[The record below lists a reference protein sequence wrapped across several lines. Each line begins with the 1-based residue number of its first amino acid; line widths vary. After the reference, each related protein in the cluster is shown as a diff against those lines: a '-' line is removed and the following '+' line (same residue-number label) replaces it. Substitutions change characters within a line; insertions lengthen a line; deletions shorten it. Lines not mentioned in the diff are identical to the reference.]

1 MHICDFHTLVCQQ
14 GTNTSSSDT
23 FYVPISCPDRVSE
36 CEIRDLGE
44 QRKTISV
51 YTVYSGVSQ
60 SAPFAIRQ
68 SDLSV
73 SVFTGRE
80 VKMFSSHPTD
90 GLFFQS
96 LKHLLK
102 AVTLENLISH
112 RSLLH
117 EGKLV
122 LTGGNRLQC
131 YLLPEPRY
139 EQRSHVV
146 FLRFITRK
154 HEARGRL
161 SVPVRRIPA
170 DHEDQEKQEGTA
182 LLSAWTG
189 PSSSLQRR
197 FRACS

>member
-1 MHICDFHTLVCQQ
+1 
-14 GTNTSSSDT
+14 
-23 FYVPISCPDRVSE
+23 
-36 CEIRDLGE
+36 
-44 QRKTISV
+44 
-51 YTVYSGVSQ
+51 
-60 SAPFAIRQ
+60 
-68 SDLSV
+68 
-73 SVFTGRE
+73 
-80 VKMFSSHPTD
+80 MFSSHPTD

-131 YLLPEPRY
+131 YLPPEPRY

-154 HEARGRL
+154 HEARRRL

-182 LLSAWTG
+182 LLSARTG
-189 PSSSLQRR
+189 PSSSLQSR